1 MFPAMVV
8 NSFRKKPQTR
18 WKYALILDVNFQM
31 SIMGFISQL
40 LSWVGIENLVVKAQ
54 KQEP

>member
-18 WKYALILDVNFQM
+18 WKYDLILDVNFQM